1 MASEIQLS
9 VVMQVTKG
17 LLQYSQVP
25 GTGLFDM
32 TGTKSAGGAQTAATG
47 NGIAIDIGTLSVTT
61 LGYAYFR
68 NTSSTAGEVILI
80 GTGTTSF
87 VPFLELQP
95 REFAVFRFNSTG
107 SGVTPT
113 FKSSA
118 GTPTL
123 QYWIAEK

>member
-1 MASEIQLS
+1 MANEIQLT
-9 VVMQVTKG
+9 VAMQVTKG
-17 LLQYSQVP
+17 LLQYSQIP
-25 GTGLFDM
+25 GTSLFDM
-32 TGTKSAGGAQTAATG
+32 SGTKSAGGAQTAATG
-47 NGIAIDIGTLSVTT
+47 NGVAIDLGTLTVTT

-80 GTGTTSF
+80 GTGTSSF
-87 VPFLELQP
+87 VPFIELGP
-95 REFAVFRFNSTG
+95 REFCVFRFNSTG

>member
-1 MASEIQLS
+1 MANEIQLT
-9 VVMQVTKG
+9 VAMQVTKG

-25 GTGLFDM
+25 GTSLFDM
-32 TGTKSAGGAQTAATG
+32 AGTKSAGGAQTAATG
-47 NGIAIDIGTLSVTT
+47 NGVAIDIGTLTATT

-68 NTSSTAGEVILI
+68 NTSSVAGEVILI
-80 GTGTTSF
+80 GTGTSSF